1 MTINKLIINNIMIN
15 EEIIHKL
22 ISDICK
28 KKELKGINFNFVE
41 SQLKIFLGKEKG
53 YATFL
58 SQDKINHKSKDY
70 KEIIKLVRSE
80 LRRFHGLFSD
90 KEMIKRRES
99 LVKRLN
105 DSNTY
110 ENLVDISEKLLETH
124 CSTEERANSYKK
136 LYEKLFS
143 FTGFPRKILDLGCGL
158 NPISLIH
165 FKGIIDQELMYYAYD
180 INDAEKEVLDLFFS
194 KFSSFCNRF
203 KGKSKIFNLFDY
215 DLISQLEK
223 VDICFM
229 FKVTD
234 IIDHGKGHKISEKV
248 ITAIPA
254 KFVIVSFPTIT
265 TSGKRMNYPNRG
277 WIERMS
283 ERLGYSCINFKTNN
297 EIFYIIEK

>member
-1 MTINKLIINNIMIN
+1 MIN
-15 EEIIHKL
+15 EEIVHKL
-22 ISDICK
+22 INDICK
-28 KKELKGINFNFVE
+28 KKELQGMNSNFVE
-41 SQLKIFLGKEKG
+41 SQLKIFLGKENG
-53 YATFL
+53 YAIFL

-70 KEIIKLVRSE
+70 KEIIKLVRSK

-105 DSNTY
+105 DSNNY
-110 ENLVDISEKLLETH
+110 EDLRDISEQLLETH
-124 CSTEERANSYKK
+124 CSTEERVSSYQK

-143 FTGFPRKILDLGCGL
+143 LTGFPRKILDLGCGF

-165 FKGIIDQELMYYAYD
+165 FKGIIDQELKYYAYD

-194 KFSSFCNRF
+194 KLSSFCSRF
-203 KGKSKIFNLFDY
+203 KGESKIFNLLNY
-215 DLISQLEK
+215 DLISELEK
-223 VDICFM
+223 VDVCFM

-234 IIDHGKGHKISEKV
+234 IIDQGKGHKISEKV
-248 ITAIPA
+248 IIAIPA
-254 KFVIVSFPTIT
+254 KFVVVSFPTIT

-283 ERLGYSCINFKTNN
+283 ERLGYACTEFKTNN
-297 EIFYIIEK
+297 EIFYIIKK